1 MGKNAFY
8 IILEYTNEK
17 FNARII
23 PRLFVSKY
31 HTPYTSNGFPLFHI
45 IDKRCKINFYSY
57 LLLFSAYLFSLTY
70 YHLNAPGSVSL
81 NYYTVHISLCTL
93 LLKPSTT
100 SNQGES
106 ATNGFKVDDLLSLNT
121 EIGRWQSQIDTAAAI
136 KNTISG

>member
-1 MGKNAFY
+1 MRNLTLASYLGYLLAN
-8 IILEYTNEK
+8 
-17 FNARII
+17 
-23 PRLFVSKY
+23 
-31 HTPYTSNGFPLFHI
+31 TPYTSNGFPLFHI

-100 SNQGES
+100 SNQG
-106 ATNGFKVDDLLSLNT
+106 KVRQTVSKWMIYFPLTLKSDDCRAKSTRQRPLKTQYRDSCAG
-121 EIGRWQSQIDTAAAI
+121 IG
-136 KNTISG
+136 